1 MKKGRSFR
9 GFTLMEMLIV
19 VAIIAILAAIAI
31 PTFTGSLEKARKA
44 TCAANRR
51 SLKGLLTTAYMT
63 DGADAVKSTYSDQKN
78 KFTCPDGGTISYSLD
93 SSTGTV
99 TVTCSKH
106 SDEAA
111 TESSVYANLSTYI
124 SSDSALFSTLKGGT
138 SVTSAQLSN
147 KTSTA
152 YKWYQTLS
160 ASEKSLLSKYSWSIQ
175 YSSKNGVR
183 VFFKDASGTVKG
195 VYKYSADKNQYQYN
209 PNSTMDSNCKTTD
222 HNTNAVTWGA
232 YVNGVWTNNQWADTM
247 AEASGQ

>member
-99 TVTCSKH
+99 TVFCSKH
-106 SDEAA
+106 ESENSVQIEVFKALYQQVSDSKA
-111 TESSVYANLSTYI
+111 TVITSSSVMQKGSAAYTWYNNLS
-124 SSDSALFSTLKGGT
+124 A
-138 SVTSAQLSN
+138 AQRAVL
-147 KTSTA
+147 A
-152 YKWYQTLS
+152 QYY
-160 ASEKSLLSKYSWSIQ
+160 WSIQ
-175 YSSKNGVR
+175 KNSGKTPGYR
-183 VFFKDASGTVKG
+183 IFFTTTSASGKSKG
-195 VYKYSADKNQYQYN
+195 VYKYSQDKNQYQYN
-209 PNSTMDSNCKTTD
+209 PDTQMNSSASVTGGGSN
-222 HNTNAVTWGA
+222 WGA
-232 YVNGVWTNNQWADTM
+232 YVNGKFVQNAWADTM